1 VSTPIVSPSVSAPTV
16 SLVSV
21 PTVSTSVSSMV
32 SPVSVPTVSP
42 VSAPT
47 VSPVSA
53 LPVSGSK
60 VSPPISVSEIF
71 TSGKADHSSTSGTVI
86 DSSG

>member
-1 VSTPIVSPSVSAPTV
+1 V

-60 VSPPISVSEIF
+60 VSPPISVSRLL
-71 TSGKADHSSTSGTVI
+71 
-86 DSSG
+86 